1 MRVKA
6 IAVGTKMP
14 TWVDVAVA
22 EYCKRLPRELAF
34 EFVQIPLA
42 KRGKATS
49 DVKNCQ
55 AECLA
60 LDKICPSGVRKVA
73 LDVGGKSLSTEK
85 LATNLSDWQRDGRD
99 VYFFIG
105 GPDGLTREFV
115 AQCDERLS
123 LSRLT
128 LPHPM
133 VRVILAEQ
141 MYRAWSINAGHPYH
155 R

>member
-1 MRVKA
+1 
-6 IAVGTKMP
+6 MP
-14 TWVDVAVA
+14 SWVDEAVA
-22 EYCKRLPRELAF
+22 EYSKRLPRELGF
-34 EFVQIPLA
+34 EFSQIPLA
-42 KRGKATS
+42 KRGKSTS
-49 DVKNCQ
+49 EAQTRKL
-55 AECLA
+55 ECEA
-60 LDKICPSGVRKVA
+60 LENACPPGVRRIA
-73 LDVGGKSLSTEK
+73 LDVTGKSLSTEK
-85 LATNLSDWQRDGRD
+85 LASQLIDWQHDGRD

-105 GPDGLTREFV
+105 GPDGLTAEFV
-115 AQCDERLS
+115 GACDQRVS